1 MKNFTTSFLFC
12 LSLSGIAQT
21 ATTVANGNWT
31 SASTWSTSTVPSTNN
46 TAIKV
51 VNNVVANTDVNLSG
65 TASLLISGS
74 LIDASGGTAYSLSLS
89 NFANVTVDGNTTFE
103 DKLTLSN
110 SATLTVNSGYTLTVG
125 GASFSNNTVLIINTG
140 GVLVVNGNLSLSNNN
155 GIIDN
160 GTMVVNG
167 NLTASNN
174 VTLSGSGAATVS
186 GTSSTSNG
194 ATVFGGQGSCTNCS
208 FTSNTPLPIELLY
221 FNVEANLNTVDL
233 TWATASET
241 NNDYFTIEK
250 SQDGIVFDAL
260 QQVKT
265 NAINGNSSSML
276 HYKTQDVN
284 KNDGVVYYRL
294 KQTDFNGKFKYY
306 DMKQVAFAKK
316 SFTLIYPNPA
326 TNNFVINASEDFTG
340 ASIKITDALG
350 REVVSEKIGSTDP
363 TSINTSALVSGV
375 YYVMVDNGNTV
386 SKTKLV
392 IEK

>member
-1 MKNFTTSFLFC
+1 M
-12 LSLSGIAQT
+12 
-21 ATTVANGNWT
+21 
-31 SASTWSTSTVPSTNN
+31 
-46 TAIKV
+46 
-51 VNNVVANTDVNLSG
+51 
-65 TASLLISGS
+65 
-74 LIDASGGTAYSLSLS
+74 SLS
-89 NFANVTVDGNTTFE
+89 NFSSATVSGNTTFE

-110 SATLTVNSGYTLTVG
+110 SATLTINSGYTLTVG
-125 GASFSNNTVLIINTG
+125 SVLFSNNTVLVINAG

-160 GTMVVNG
+160 GTLVVNG

-174 VTLSGSGAATVS
+174 VALSGSGAATVS

-241 NNDYFTIEK
+241 NNNYFTIEK
-250 SQDGIVFDAL
+250 SQDGIVFDVL

-265 NAINGNSSSML
+265 TAINGNSNSTL
-276 HYKTQDVN
+276 HYKTQDLN

-306 DMKQVAFAKK
+306 DMKQVTFAKK

-340 ASIKITDALG
+340 G
-350 REVVSEKIGSTDP
+350 REVVSEKINSTDP
-363 TSINTSALVSGV
+363 TSINTNALVSGV
-375 YYVMVDNGNTV
+375 YYVVVDNGNTV

-392 IEK
+392 IEQ